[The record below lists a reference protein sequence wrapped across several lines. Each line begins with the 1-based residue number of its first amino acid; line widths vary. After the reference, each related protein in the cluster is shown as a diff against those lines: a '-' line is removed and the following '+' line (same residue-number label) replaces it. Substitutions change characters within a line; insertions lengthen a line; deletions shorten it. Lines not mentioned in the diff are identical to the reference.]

1 MPNPTSNPPDGSA
14 VRVVLDTN
22 VVLDLLV
29 FGDVR
34 AQPLREALQAGRL
47 LAITSDATLFE
58 LEDVLGRAFVAP
70 WGIPGELVLAS
81 LRGWGETVA
90 GAGVSPAPPA
100 PRCRD
105 ADDQKFID
113 LAVATGA
120 RWLISHDRALLA
132 LAKRARLRGLEILT
146 PQAWA
151 ASHGGSSA
159 DATKDLS
166 LK

>member
-1 MPNPTSNPPDGSA
+1 MPKLTPNPPDA
-14 VRVVLDTN
+14 AAAQVVLDTN

-29 FGDVR
+29 FGDAR
-34 AQPLREALQAGRL
+34 ARPLCEALQAGRL
-47 LAITSDATLFE
+47 LAITSEATLFE
-58 LEDVLGRAFVAP
+58 LADVLGRPFVAP
-70 WGIPGELVLAS
+70 WGVPAEQVLAT
-81 LRGWGETVA
+81 LRGWGQTVA
-90 GAGVSPAPPA
+90 DASASPTPPA

-113 LAVATGA
+113 LALVTGA

-151 ASHGGSSA
+151 ASHRGSSPGA
-159 DATKDLS
+159 IEDLS